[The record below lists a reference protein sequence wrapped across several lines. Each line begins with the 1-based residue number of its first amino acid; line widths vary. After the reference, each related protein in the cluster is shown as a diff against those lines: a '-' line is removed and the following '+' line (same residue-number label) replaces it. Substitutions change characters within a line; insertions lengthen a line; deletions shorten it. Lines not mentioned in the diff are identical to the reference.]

1 MQLPALN
8 HSSLAEILSN
18 EDNLVVDTRSAAS
31 FGEGFIP
38 NSVSISP
45 EQLYPVTFHSIF
57 PERISTTI
65 IVEKGENP
73 ETMVAALNG
82 IGFIDITGFFES
94 GGSNWQLLCA
104 DMVITIDPDELAMDI
119 PHDDNL
125 VLIDVRSATEFAEGH
140 LKDAQHLALE
150 DMGDLANIA
159 LIPEDANVYL
169 YCSNGKRSMTAA
181 SLLKIQ
187 GIHNIRVVLADW
199 EVIISTP
206 GLKIEKVPE
215 KLN

>member
-1 MQLPALN
+1 MNLPAL
-8 HSSLAEILSN
+8 SYASLAEILSN
-18 EDNLVVDTRSAAS
+18 EDNLVVDTRSAAR
-31 FGEGFIP
+31 FGDGFIT

-45 EQLYPVTFHSIF
+45 DQLYPITFHSIF

-65 IVEKGENP
+65 IIEKGVIP
-73 ETMVAALNG
+73 GAMVAALNG

-94 GGSNWQLLCA
+94 GGSDWQSICA

-125 VLIDVRSATEFAEGH
+125 VLIDVRSETEFAEGH
-140 LKDAQHLALE
+140 IKDAQHLALE

-187 GIHNIRVVLADW
+187 GIHNIRVVMADW
-199 EVIISTP
+199 EVISSTP

>member
-1 MQLPALN
+1 MNLPAL
-8 HSSLAEILSN
+8 SYASLAEILSN
-18 EDNLVVDTRSAAS
+18 EDNLVVDTRSAAR
-31 FGEGFIP
+31 FGDGFIT

-45 EQLYPVTFHSIF
+45 DQLYPITFHSIF

-65 IVEKGENP
+65 IIEKGVIP
-73 ETMVAALNG
+73 GTMVAALNG

-94 GGSNWQLLCA
+94 GGSDWQSICA

-125 VLIDVRSATEFAEGH
+125 VLIDVRSETEFAEGH
-140 LKDAQHLALE
+140 IKDAQHLALE

-187 GIHNIRVVLADW
+187 GIHNIRVVMADW
-199 EVIISTP
+199 EVISSTP

>member
-1 MQLPALN
+1 MHLPAISHTL
-8 HSSLAEILSN
+8 LTQLTGK
-18 EDNLVVDTRSAAS
+18 EDNLVVDTRSASS
-31 FGEGFIP
+31 FGDGFIP

-45 EQLYPVTFHSIF
+45 DQLYPVTFHSIF
-57 PERISTTI
+57 PERISTAI
-65 IVEKGENP
+65 IVEHGANP
-73 ETMVAALNG
+73 GAIVAALNG

-94 GGSNWQLLCA
+94 GGSAWQAMCA

-125 VLIDVRSATEFAEGH
+125 VLIDVRSETEFAEGH
-140 LKDAQHLALE
+140 IKDAQHLALE

-199 EVIISTP
+199 ATISSTP